1 MKEECIIEEY
11 HPLEELG
18 RSNFRAIMVKYLYG
32 CKLYQHCNLVINK
45 NNKKKVISCLKEL
58 MSDVHNLLTQSG
70 VRYVI
75 CSGTLLG
82 AYREGDFI
90 QGDDDLDIRVDK
102 YDWDKCVEILPQLA
116 DKYTIHKLRD
126 VWYQLH
132 CKMKTPGEPI
142 HIDIVRSDFETVGS
156 GDWPNVNYMFD
167 KQLDMISI
175 SGLEVYGPNKDDI
188 VPYLE
193 MNYGKKWNVKMC
205 HNVIYKHW
213 IILVNV
219 IFLVVVGVFVFLS
232 VRVSKFFSIPAVI
245 LFIMVVI
252 SVVNN

>member
-18 RSNFRAIMVKYLYG
+18 RTNFNTIMAKYIYG
-32 CKLYQHCNLVINK
+32 CKLYQHCNLVVNK
-45 NNKKKVISCLKEL
+45 NNKEKVINCLKEL
-58 MSDVHNLLTQSG
+58 MSDVHNLLVQSG

-75 CSGTLLG
+75 SDGTLLG

-90 QGDDDLDIRVDK
+90 DGDDDLDIRVDK
-102 YDWDKCVEILPQLA
+102 YDWDKCVEILPHLA
-116 DKYTIHKLRD
+116 DKYTIHKEQD

-132 CKMKTPGEPI
+132 CEMKTPGEPI
-142 HIDIVRSDFETVGS
+142 HIDIVRSDFETDGT
-156 GDWPNVNYMFD
+156 GDWPNVDYMFD
-167 KQLDMISI
+167 KQLDTISI

-193 MNYGKKWNVKMC
+193 DTYGKKWNVKMC
-205 HNVIYKHW
+205 YNVIYKHW

-219 IFLVVVGVFVFLS
+219 IFLMIVGVFVYLS
-232 VRVSKFFSIPAVI
+232 VRRSKFFIIPAVI
-245 LFIMVVI
+245 LFVIVVI
-252 SVVNN
+252 SLVNN